1 MEITEIQV
9 DGYEKVARCRDDE
22 TGLHALI
29 AVHNTTLGPAL
40 GGMRMLPYVSE
51 DEALFD
57 VLVEATILGGEIVY
71 ERS

>member
-1 MEITEIQV
+1 MPLFSEIQV
-9 DGYEKVARCRDDE
+9 DGYQKVVRGRDEE

-29 AVHNTTLGPAL
+29 AVHDTTLGPAL

-57 VLVEATILGGEIVY
+57 VLRLSKGMT
-71 ERS
+71 